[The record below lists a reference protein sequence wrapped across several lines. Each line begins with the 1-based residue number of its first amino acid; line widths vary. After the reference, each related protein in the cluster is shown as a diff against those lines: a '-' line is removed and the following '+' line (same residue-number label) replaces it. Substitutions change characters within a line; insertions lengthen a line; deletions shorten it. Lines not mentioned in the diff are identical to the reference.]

1 MITAEDAEKKNWFSA
16 AKASAF
22 QSIIQ
27 EPTLHPYSH

>member
-16 AKASAF
+16 AKANAF
-22 QSIIQ
+22 QRIIQ